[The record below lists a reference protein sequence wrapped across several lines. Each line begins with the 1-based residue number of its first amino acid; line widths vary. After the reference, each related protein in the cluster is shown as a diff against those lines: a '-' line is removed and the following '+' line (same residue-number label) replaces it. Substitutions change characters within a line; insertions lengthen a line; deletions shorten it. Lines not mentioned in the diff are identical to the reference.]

1 VATPAEKGNALEAA
15 VAAIEH
21 HILSTSPAL
30 REKTFLIESKKII
43 TADGVHHEIDIFDD
57 RPRGRRSEA
66 HLT

>member
-43 TADGVHHEIDIFDD
+43 TADGVHHEIDIFVTIDLGD
-57 RPRGRRSEA
+57 EEA
-66 HLT
+66 KHI